1 MVINSWIE
9 SKTGVKVMN
18 QDGLRTC
25 FFNIK
30 VCSINLE
37 LATEIKM
44 KCPICGSAM
53 GKTVGLRERSHSG
66 GNKVSSTLILEIEK
80 ERKFARTAVHVCKV
94 CKNVQ
99 TFLVS

>member
-1 MVINSWIE
+1 
-9 SKTGVKVMN
+9 MN
-18 QDGLRTC
+18 HDGLRTC

-30 VCSINLE
+30 ASSMNLG
-37 LATEIKM
+37 LATVKKM

-53 GKTVGLRERSHSG
+53 GKTVGSGERSYSV
-66 GNKVSSTLILEIEK
+66 GNKASSTLILQIEK
-80 ERKFARTAVHVCKV
+80 ERKFARTSVHVCKV